1 MSVTQDMETHR
12 LAHENQE
19 LWRSLRIGQEI
30 LVVKL
35 SPDGDEA
42 TRYPATLVE
51 CAQEDGWV
59 ALRATWTYQRVDIDG
74 LLFEPGDELIEWFS
88 PVMPFNA
95 FAVYNPEFEL
105 RGWYANVTYP
115 AYLEP
120 GTTSGDPPNLFW
132 RDLYLDLVG
141 LPDDSYVIRD
151 EDELAESGLE
161 VDDPRLHREV
171 LAASDDLTRR
181 FTSHQLPFRTTG
193 APVSTEVDPRQ
204 SHNES
209 D

>member
-1 MSVTQDMETHR
+1 MDNHR

-42 TRYPATLVE
+42 ARYPATLVE
-51 CAQEDGWV
+51 RAEEDDWV

-74 LLFEPGDELIEWFS
+74 LLFDPGDELIEWFS

-95 FAVYNPEFEL
+95 FAVFNPESGL

-120 GTTSGDPPNLFW
+120 GTASDDPPTLFW
-132 RDLYLDLVG
+132 HDLYLDLVG
-141 LPDDSYVIRD
+141 LPDESFVIRD
-151 EDELAESGLE
+151 ADELAESGLE

-171 LAASDDLTRR
+171 LAAADELTRR
-181 FTSHQLPFRTTG
+181 FTRRQLPFRTTG
-193 APVSTEVDPRQ
+193 APVSTAVEPRQ
-204 SHNES
+204 SQNES